1 MGKVTPPII
10 PRPKKTLAIN
20 LDGGGITSV
29 TVDGNN
35 NNLVVNTLNGG
46 KFVTALSSL
55 INNPM
60 AAWNASKLVIKGISD
75 MVNADFDNATKKY
88 MNSNRPKEKIENRFV
103 LPKELFEMVDFT
115 NMGVVNEPKKFVPKF
130 VKGEKYALSGVS
142 CEGFEM
148 PEKVYELVGIH
159 DEYDGININSV
170 IVKQISGDQDKI
182 FTLSKNDCACMGI
195 EYENGLQLFPKYLNW
210 RRVKEIIPFDSSN
223 LGTTPLS
230 DIDNTIR
237 YALVKINGF
246 KDYVDGYVLTPS
258 GKIIKEE
265 QFEKSLKITCNEPF
279 VYGNGVILRENTP
292 LDIEIVY
299 PEELLYKYGNFISD
313 DNTIYVL
320 IKLTKN
326 VENVIKTFDG
336 LTGVERVYLDGFNP
350 NDHFEI
356 SWDELGAY
364 TIEEYEAEK
373 ARKEKIRQERLA
385 KEEAERQKR
394 IAEEEKRIREQRA
407 KVEQAVT
414 KMKGYNIAMPKFP
427 KMPDFNMENGLS
439 SLNFYVDGVELYFN
453 SLDRQLTKLSNDLSL
468 MSKSIGINLDKKMS
482 KEKENQSL
490 YDLYEMFNIL

>member
-1 MGKVTPPII
+1 MGKVTSPII
-10 PRPKKTLAIN
+10 PRPKKSLAIN
-20 LDGGGITSV
+20 LDGRGITSV

-46 KFVTALSSL
+46 KIITALSSL

-60 AAWNASKLVIKGISD
+60 AAWNTSKLVIKNIAD
-75 MVNADFDNATKKY
+75 MVEADFDSTTTKKY
-88 MNSNRPKEKIENRFV
+88 MNSNRINQKVENRFS

-115 NMGVVNEPKKFVPKF
+115 KMGVVNEPKKFVPKF

-148 PEKVYELVGIH
+148 PEKVYELVGVH
-159 DEYDGININSV
+159 DEYDGISINSV

-210 RRVKEIIPFDSSN
+210 RRVKDIVPFNSSN

-258 GKIIKEE
+258 GKLIKEE
-265 QFEKSLKITCNEPF
+265 QFEKTLRITSNEPF
-279 VYGNGVILRENTP
+279 VYGNGMTLKENTN
-292 LDIEIVY
+292 LDIKIVY
-299 PEELLYKYGNFISD
+299 PNELLYKYGNFISD
-313 DNTIYVL
+313 DDTIYVL
-320 IKLTKN
+320 IKLAKDVDFNDT
-326 VENVIKTFDG
+326 IDG
-336 LTGVERVYLDGFNP
+336 MIGIERVYLDGFNP
-350 NDHFEI
+350 NDHFDI

-373 ARKEKIRQERLA
+373 ARREKARQERLA
-385 KEEAERQKR
+385 KEETERKKK
-394 IAEEEKRIREQRA
+394 IAEEEQRIRAQRER
-407 KVEQAVT
+407 VEEAIT
-414 KMKGYNIAMPKFP
+414 RMKNYDWKMPKFP
-427 KMPDFNMENGLS
+427 KMLDFNMENGLS
-439 SLNFYVDGVELYFN
+439 SLNLYMDGLDLYFD
-453 SLDRQLTKLSNDLSL
+453 SLDKSLNKMSKDLSN
-468 MSKSIGINLDKKMS
+468 MANTIGINLDKRMVKNAIN
-482 KEKENQSL
+482 ESL
-490 YDLYEMFNIL
+490 YDMFKL

>member
-1 MGKVTPPII
+1 MGKVTPPPI
-10 PRPKKTLAIN
+10 PRPKKPLAIN
-20 LDGGGITSV
+20 LDGRGITSV
-29 TVDGNN
+29 VVDGNN
-35 NNLVVNTLNGG
+35 NNLVVNTSDSD
-46 KFVTALSSL
+46 KIFIKLSSL
-55 INNPM
+55 ISNPM
-60 AAWNASKLVIKGISD
+60 AMWNTSRSIIKSISD
-75 MVNADFDNATKKY
+75 MVDADFGSTTTKKY
-88 MNSNRPKEKIENRFV
+88 MNSNRTSQKVENRFS

-115 NMGVVNEPKKFVPKF
+115 KMGVVNEPKKFVPKF

-148 PEKVYELVGIH
+148 PEKVYELVGVH
-159 DEYDGININSV
+159 DEYDGISINSV

-210 RRVKEIIPFDSSN
+210 RRVKEVLPFNSSN

-279 VYGNGVILRENTP
+279 VYGNGVVTKENTA

-299 PEELLYKYGNFISD
+299 PEGLLYKYGNFISD
-313 DNTIYVL
+313 DDTIYVL
-320 IKLTKN
+320 IKLAKN

-350 NDHFEI
+350 NDHFDI

-373 ARKEKIRQERLA
+373 ARREKARQERLA
-385 KEEAERQKR
+385 KEEAEKKKR
-394 IAEEEKRIREQRA
+394 IAEEEQRIKAQRA
-407 KVEQAVT
+407 RVEEAIT
-414 KMKGYNIAMPKFP
+414 RMKNYDWKMPKFP

-439 SLNFYVDGVELYFN
+439 SLNLYMDGLDLYFD
-453 SLDRQLTKLSNDLSL
+453 SLDKSLGKMSTDLSN
-468 MSKSIGINLDKKMS
+468 MAKTIGMNLDKRKAKNAMN
-482 KEKENQSL
+482 ESL
-490 YDLYEMFNIL
+490 FDMFEL

>member
-1 MGKVTPPII
+1 MGKVIPPKI
-10 PRPKKTLAIN
+10 PRPKKPLAIN
-20 LDGGGITSV
+20 LDGRGIASV
-29 TVDGNN
+29 VVNGDNNELVIDTTDGNKIF
-35 NNLVVNTLNGG
+35 T
-46 KFVTALSSL
+46 KLSSL
-55 INNPM
+55 IHNPM
-60 AAWNASKLVIKGISD
+60 ATWNTSKLIIKGISD
-75 MVNADFDNATKKY
+75 MVNADFDNATTKKY
-88 MNSNRPKEKIENRFV
+88 MNSNRTNQKVENRFS

-115 NMGVVNEPKKFVPKF
+115 KMGVISEPKKFVPKF

-148 PEKVYELVGIH
+148 PEKVYELVGVH

-210 RRVKEIIPFDSSN
+210 RRVKDIVPFNSSN

-246 KDYVDGYVLTPS
+246 KDYIDGYVLTPS
-258 GKIIKEE
+258 GKLIKEE
-265 QFEKSLKITCNEPF
+265 QFEKSLRITCNEPF
-279 VYGNGVILRENTP
+279 VYGNGVVTKENTA

-299 PEELLYKYGNFISD
+299 PEGLLYKYGNFISD
-313 DNTIYVL
+313 NDTIYVL
-320 IKLTKN
+320 IKLAKKVNLNDT
-326 VENVIKTFDG
+326 IDG

-350 NDHFEI
+350 NDHFDI

-373 ARKEKIRQERLA
+373 ARREKARQERLA
-385 KEEAERQKR
+385 KEEAEKKKR
-394 IAEEEKRIREQRA
+394 IAEEERRIKAQRA
-407 KVEQAVT
+407 RVEDAIT
-414 KMKGYNIAMPKFP
+414 RMKNYNWDMPKFP

-439 SLNFYVDGVELYFN
+439 SLNLYMDGLDLYFD
-453 SLDRQLTKLSNDLSL
+453 SLDKSLSKMSTDLSN
-468 MSKSIGINLDKKMS
+468 MANTIGMNLDKRMAKNALN
-482 KEKENQSL
+482 ESL
-490 YDLYEMFNIL
+490 FDMFKL

>member
-1 MGKVTPPII
+1 MGIVIPPKTS
-10 PRPKKTLAIN
+10 RPKNSLAIN
-20 LDGGGITSV
+20 LDGRGITSV

-46 KFVTALSSL
+46 NFIIALSSL
-55 INNPM
+55 ISNPM
-60 AAWNASKLVIKGISD
+60 TAAWNTSRTIIKNISD
-75 MVNADFDNATKKY
+75 MVNADFDNAAINRY
-88 MNSNRPKEKIENRFV
+88 MSSSRTNQKVENRFS

-130 VKGEKYALSGVS
+130 IKGERYALSGVS

-148 PEKVYELVGIH
+148 PEKVYELVGVH
-159 DEYDGININSV
+159 DEYDGIAINSV

-210 RRVKEIIPFDSSN
+210 RRVKDVVPFDSSN

-258 GKIIKEE
+258 GKLIKEE

-279 VYGNGVILRENTP
+279 VYGNGVTFKENTA
-292 LDIEIVY
+292 LNIEIVY
-299 PEELLYKYGNFISD
+299 PNELLYKYGNFISD

-320 IKLTKN
+320 IKFLRHTSPN
-326 VENVIKTFDG
+326 ETMDDM
-336 LTGVERVYLDGFNP
+336 TGIERVYLDGFNP
-350 NDHFEI
+350 NDHLNI

-385 KEEAERQKR
+385 KEEEERKKR
-394 IAEEEKRIREQRA
+394 IAEEEKRIRAQRA
-407 KVEQAVT
+407 KVEEAIN
-414 KMKGYNIAMPKFP
+414 KMKGYNIAMPNFP
-427 KMPDFNMENGLS
+427 KMPNINMENGLS
-439 SLNFYVDGVELYFN
+439 SLNFYVDGIELYFD

-468 MSKSIGINLDKKMS
+468 MSKSIGINLDKRMS
-482 KEKENQSL
+482 KNSVNESF
-490 YDLYEMFNIL
+490 YDMFKL

>member
-1 MGKVTPPII
+1 MGKVLAPSIS
-10 PRPKKTLAIN
+10 RPKKPLAIN
-20 LDGGGITSV
+20 LDGRGISNV
-29 TVDGNN
+29 VADGNG
-35 NNLVVNTLNGG
+35 NNLVINTSNGG
-46 KFVTALSSL
+46 KIITALSSL

-60 AAWNASKLVIKGISD
+60 AAWNTSKLVIKNIAD
-75 MVNADFDNATKKY
+75 MVEADFDSATTKKY
-88 MNSNRPKEKIENRFV
+88 MNSNRGNQKVENRFS

-115 NMGVVNEPKKFVPKF
+115 NMGVVNEPRKLMPKF
-130 VKGEKYALSGVS
+130 VKGEKYSLAGVS

-148 PEKVYELVGIH
+148 PEKVYELVGVH
-159 DEYDGININSV
+159 DEYDGVNINSV

-210 RRVKEIIPFDSSN
+210 RRVKEIVPFDSSN

-265 QFEKSLKITCNEPF
+265 QFEKSLRITSNEPF
-279 VYGNGVILRENTP
+279 VYGNGIVVKENTN
-292 LDIEIVY
+292 LNIEIVY
-299 PEELLYKYGNFISD
+299 PEEMVYKYGNFISD
-313 DNTIYVL
+313 EETIYVL
-320 IKLTKN
+320 IKFTK
-326 VENVIKTFDG
+326 KTSPNETMDG
-336 LTGVERVYLDGFNP
+336 LTGIESTYLDGFNP
-350 NDHFEI
+350 NDHLDI

-394 IAEEEKRIREQRA
+394 IAEEEKRIRQQRA
-407 KVEQAVT
+407 KVEEAIN

-427 KMPDFNMENGLS
+427 NMPNFDAKNGLS
-439 SLNFYVDGVELYFN
+439 SLSFYTDGLKLYFD
-453 SLDRQLTKLSNDLSL
+453 SLDRQLTRLSNDLSI
-468 MSKSIGINLDKKMS
+468 MSKSIGVNLDKKMS

>member
-1 MGKVTPPII
+1 MGIVIPPKIS
-10 PRPKKTLAIN
+10 RPKRPLAIN
-20 LDGGGITSV
+20 FGGEGISSVNFNENGDLVVKTLDGDVI
-29 TVDGNN
+29 
-35 NNLVVNTLNGG
+35 
-46 KFVTALSSL
+46 LSSL

-60 AAWNASKLVIKGISD
+60 AAWNTSKLVIKNIAD
-75 MVNADFDNATKKY
+75 MVEADFDSATTKKY
-88 MNSNRPKEKIENRFV
+88 MNSNRGNQKVENRFS

-130 VKGEKYALSGVS
+130 IKGEKYALSGVS

-195 EYENGLQLFPKYLNW
+195 EYENGLQLVPKYLNW

-279 VYGNGVILRENTP
+279 VYGNGVVLRENTP

-313 DNTIYVL
+313 DDTIYVL

-385 KEEAERQKR
+385 KEEAERKKK
-394 IAEEEKRIREQRA
+394 IAEEEQRIRAQRER
-407 KVEQAVT
+407 VEEAIT
-414 KMKGYNIAMPKFP
+414 RMKNYDWKMPNFP
-427 KMPDFNMENGLS
+427 KMLDFNMENGLS
-439 SLNFYVDGVELYFN
+439 SLNLYMDGLDLYFD
-453 SLDRQLTKLSNDLSL
+453 SLDKSLNKMSKDLSN
-468 MSKSIGINLDKKMS
+468 MANTMGINLDKRMVKNAIN
-482 KEKENQSL
+482 ESL
-490 YDLYEMFNIL
+490 YDMFKL